1 MHHLYDSLYN
11 NLFKINQNDKTLQ
24 TILDA
29 LQKHKNGF
37 IKVLGIDS
45 RKSWFNWRQNRQL
58 TFILGHLV
66 NFRSTSGPRYLEVLS
81 KTCMSQRQAGNGRKW
96 TRDDFGLGK
105 ANHDKSRIITRK
117 RDLKSLKTIKIF
129 WIYFYN
135 FRIPFFLSKKLWIL
149 LHIIYFG
156 IIWSLELT

>member
-1 MHHLYDSLYN
+1 MIHYIIIYLKLTKTIKRYKRFWTRCKNIKTDSLKFLESIPGN
-11 NLFKINQNDKTLQ
+11 RDSTDVKTDNSRLFSDI
-24 TILDA
+24 
-29 LQKHKNGF
+29 
-37 IKVLGIDS
+37 
-45 RKSWFNWRQNRQL
+45 W
-58 TFILGHLV
+58 
-66 NFRSTSGPRYLEVLS
+66 STSGPRYLEVLS